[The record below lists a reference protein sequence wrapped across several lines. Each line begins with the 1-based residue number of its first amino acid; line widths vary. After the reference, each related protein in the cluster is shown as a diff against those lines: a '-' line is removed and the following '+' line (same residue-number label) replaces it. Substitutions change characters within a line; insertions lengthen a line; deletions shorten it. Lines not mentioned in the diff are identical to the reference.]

1 MSEHQHLFKN
11 LHANM
16 ARAIV
21 GKSRVLTLSLVS
33 LLCRG
38 HLLLEDV
45 PGLGKTM
52 LARALARSIDLDFR
66 RIQCT
71 PDLMPSDITGVSIFN
86 QQEHRF
92 EFMPG
97 PVFCNILLADEIN
110 RTSPRTQS
118 SLLECMAEYQVTTE
132 GLTRPLPEVFMV
144 IATQNPIEFHG
155 TYPLPEAQL
164 DRFFMRLSIGYPDRD
179 AEIRIL
185 QQQHSG
191 HPIDSLEPCLGI
203 ARLREL
209 QQAVERIHIDDRV
222 LGYIADLVQ
231 ASRQHPL
238 LELGASPRGALALM
252 KASRAA
258 ALIDRLDYV
267 SPDQVRKVA
276 VPVLA
281 HRLILSQA
289 ARLEGRRPEDLVAE
303 LLRQVEPPVLE
314 QAQAL

>member
-1 MSEHQHLFKN
+1 MKAHQALFQTLHDN
-11 LHANM
+11 LS
-16 ARAIV
+16 RAIV
-21 GKSRVLTLSLVS
+21 GKQRALTLGLIT
-33 LLCRG
+33 LMCRG

-86 QQEHRF
+86 QQERRF

-118 SLLECMAEYQVTTE
+118 SLLECMAEFQVSAE
-132 GLTRPLPEVFMV
+132 GMTRPLPEVFMV
-144 IATQNPIEFHG
+144 IATQNPVEFHG

-164 DRFFMRLSIGYPDRD
+164 DRFFMRLSMGYPDRN
-179 AEIRIL
+179 AEIAIL
-185 QQQHSG
+185 QQQQHG
-191 HPIDSLEPCLGI
+191 HPIDALQPVLSIPE
-203 ARLREL
+203 LRQL
-209 QQAVERIHIDDRV
+209 QQAVEQVHVADAV

-231 ASRQHPL
+231 ASRQHPD

-252 KASRAA
+252 KAAKAA
-258 ALIDRLDYV
+258 ALIDGLDYV
-267 SPDQVRKVA
+267 TPDQVMRVA
-276 VPVLA
+276 EPVLA

-289 ARLEGRRPEDLVAE
+289 ARMKKRSEAEVVQALIEQVAA
-303 LLRQVEPPVLE
+303 PVLSAAE
-314 QAQAL
+314 RL